1 MSAPAATSPHTQPP
15 PLKPAAA
22 PQPAAA
28 AAAPLPAPAQLL
40 SFALPFL
47 GLLLAFTL
55 FSLYTVLMKQALN
68 EGTSPLVLAFL
79 REVLATALL
88 LPLAYANE
96 RRLGSPER
104 FWPAESDRPA
114 FVLLGLAMIWCVQLL
129 SALSLEHLSANTYA
143 LLAPTV
149 PVICCAA
156 AIASGYEAFD
166 RASRSSW
173 AKVGA
178 IVVTV
183 AGAFIIAVGAYVNS
197 PSKEKGNVVL
207 GLLLLMTNKVGVSTY
222 PIMEK
227 RLMKR
232 YRAFTVVAW
241 GYAYGAVLVL
251 LSIVPCATSTAL
263 WHIGPSGWVSICF
276 SAFVTSAFNYALM
289 AEINSRTSPVLVMAF
304 YPWQSIMTPVLAWA
318 ILGSPLSS
326 SDGGGGFVICV
337 GLLALAWARW
347 QEGGGGA
354 AAAQQH
360 QELRDEA
367 AAPAAAP
374 APAPA
379 QTLRKEA
386 PGAAPAAA
394 AAADDVALEW
404 GAQGRPAEA

>member
-1 MSAPAATSPHTQPP
+1 MALPDEAPRAVVAESPPP
-15 PLKPAAA
+15 PLA
-22 PQPAAA
+22 PAAA
-28 AAAPLPAPAQLL
+28 AGGPLAPLAARWPVLAQAL
-40 SFALPFL
+40 SFVLPFA

-79 REVLATALL
+79 REVFATALL
-88 LPLAYANE
+88 LPLAFANE
-96 RRLGSPER
+96 WRRGTPER
-104 FWPAESDRPA
+104 FWPAEADRPA
-114 FVLLGLAMIWCVQLL
+114 FVMLGLAMIWCVQLL

-166 RASRSSW
+166 RTSGSSW
-173 AKVGA
+173 AKIGA
-178 IVVTV
+178 IIVTV
-183 AGAFIIAVGAYVNS
+183 AGAFVIAVGAYVSS
-197 PSKEKGNVVL
+197 PGKEKGNVVL
-207 GLLLLMTNKVGVSTY
+207 GLGLLVTNKVGVALY

-263 WHIGPSGWVSICF
+263 WHIGPSGWTSICF

-289 AEINSRTSPVLVMAF
+289 AEINSRTSPVMVMAF
-304 YPWQSIMTPVLAWA
+304 YPWQSVATPVLSYL
-318 ILGSPLSS
+318 ILGTKLSS

-337 GLLALAWARW
+337 GLFALAWARW
-347 QEGGGGA
+347 REAGGA
-354 AAAQQH
+354 QGAHALH
-360 QELRDEA
+360 QALPEEKEA
-367 AAPAAAP
+367 AAPDDAA
-374 APAPA
+374 
-379 QTLRKEA
+379 L
-386 PGAAPAAA
+386 PAAA
-394 AAADDVALEW
+394 AAAAAAAPAPVLQVVDAVAV
-404 GAQGRPAEA
+404 R